1 MKKYVLAITGA
12 SGSIFGL
19 RVLAE
24 LAKSSQVFVSASSSA
39 IPIIKDETGL
49 DLEGPHP
56 DRVLRQFTG
65 SGNIHFFFDTE
76 LAAPISSGSF
86 HTDGMFVVPCSMKT
100 LSSIAHG
107 LAHNLIARSA
117 DVMIKEGRKLLLS
130 PREMPFSPIHLENML
145 KLARIGVKI
154 VPPVPA
160 FYHKP
165 ESLDDL
171 IDSIAGRILDNMG
184 IENDLFRKWGS

>member
-1 MKKYVLAITGA
+1 
-12 SGSIFGL
+12 
-19 RVLAE
+19 
-24 LAKSSQVFVSASSSA
+24 
-39 IPIIKDETGL
+39 
-49 DLEGPHP
+49 
-56 DRVLRQFTG
+56 
-65 SGNIHFFFDTE
+65 
-76 LAAPISSGSF
+76 
-86 HTDGMFVVPCSMKT
+86 
-100 LSSIAHG
+100 
-107 LAHNLIARSA
+107 
-117 DVMIKEGRKLLLS
+117 MIKEGRKLLLS